1 MAKIENTTECL
12 EALIDM
18 MTKKGLSKLSYS
30 DGEFEVKLST
40 ETCQTVYSGNHLTM
54 SDAKPTTKC
63 DEAVAVIPAVCGKI
77 IKSPIVGTY
86 YNAPAPDKAPFITVG
101 EKVKKG
107 DVLMIIESMKLMNEI
122 ACDCDG
128 TVAEIMISTGS
139 PVEFDQPILRI
150 E

>member
-30 DGEFEVKLST
+30 DGEFEVKFST
-40 ETCQTVYSGNHLTM
+40 ESCHSVYSGSHLTLT
-54 SDAKPTTKC
+54 DAKPIRNEEAPC
-63 DEAVAVIPAVCGKI
+63 AVAASGKI

-86 YNAPAPDKAPFITVG
+86 YNTPAPDKAPFVTVG
-101 EKVKKG
+101 QKVKKG

-122 ACDCDG
+122 TSDYDG
-128 TVAEIMISTGS
+128 TIAEIMVSNATA
-139 PVEFDQPILRI
+139 VEFDQPLMRI